1 MSHRITAML
10 ELYGGRVIGQLNL
23 FHDKEGKSPEA
34 GTGTMVRSYW
44 SIVFFNQKKTE
55 FSILFVCFVLQFNR
69 VGTLLMVDYSF
80 SHTSIISFSRL
91 LSYAPGHWINRPCL
105 KPPHCVS
112 HCVLLFPTVHVRTGA
127 IRCDLMHR
135 DRLGPLRHRCGGWL
149 WLLLTIIYG
158 PSWLKAGELETE
170 SWARS

>member
-34 GTGTMVRSYW
+34 GTGTTVRSYW
-44 SIVFFNQKKTE
+44 SFLFFFLIRKTE
-55 FSILFVCFVLQFNR
+55 FSILFVCLVLQFNR

-80 SHTSIISFSRL
+80 SHPSIISSSRL

-112 HCVLLFPTVHVRTGA
+112 HCVLLFP
-127 IRCDLMHR
+127 
-135 DRLGPLRHRCGGWL
+135 
-149 WLLLTIIYG
+149 
-158 PSWLKAGELETE
+158 PSTSGL
-170 SWARS
+170 ARSDVTWCTGTGWDPFGTAAADGCDYCWQ